1 MSPTPSARSQ
11 TQVGG
16 VKTQVLSQ
24 VSQSPVFPAG
34 QEEQMEV
41 DESETIKEIDRQLE
55 ESRIPIR

>member
-16 VKTQVLSQ
+16 VKMQALSQ
-24 VSQSPVFPAG
+24 VSRSLAFPAG

-41 DESETIKEIDRQLE
+41 DESETIKEIDRPLE
-55 ESRIPIR
+55 